1 MIALGHLIFAN
12 IGHSD
17 AKRSFENL
25 SAVASQL
32 SYSQEQ
38 LDALLKE
45 VAEAYQK
52 DRGQGLIDAAFP
64 KA

>member
-1 MIALGHLIFAN
+1 M
-12 IGHSD
+12 
-17 AKRSFENL
+17 
-25 SAVASQL
+25 ASEL
-32 SYSQEQ
+32 SYTQE
-38 LDALLKE
+38 LFGAMMKE